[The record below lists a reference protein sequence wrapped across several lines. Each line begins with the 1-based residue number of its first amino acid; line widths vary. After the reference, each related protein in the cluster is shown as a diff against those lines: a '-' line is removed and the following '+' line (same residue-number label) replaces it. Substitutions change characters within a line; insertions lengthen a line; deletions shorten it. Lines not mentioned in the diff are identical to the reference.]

1 MSEAAELTR
10 AKFIPQ
16 SGKDKGKEIVVHFNP
31 VSLQYTVT
39 NTLDKGQG
47 NNTKQYVSQSTGKL
61 TMDLIFDTTHNG
73 EDIRIHTD
81 RVARFMEPDE
91 NKIPPIVL
99 FTWGA
104 YQFQGMAESYKE
116 TIDFFAPN
124 GVPLRASVNLT
135 LSRQDK
141 VFEPSGTSRVDTHGA
156 LSPEPVEVPRADGQD
171 ATGTGAQ
178 GGDPRAGRSIAA
190 LNGVES
196 MRFPNGPSLTL
207 DPSVPLGPPVG
218 SITGG
223 AGGALGVGGGRG
235 VDGALSVG
243 ASGGGAAN
251 PFAGLRAAARGP
263 RPTGRLDLDRLMP
276 RSEPVALATA
286 RGASFRVGGQ
296 AALEASASLG
306 ADVGLGASLRPRIS
320 FEEG

>member
-39 NTLDKGQG
+39 NTLDKGKG
-47 NNTKQYVSQSTGKL
+47 NDTKQYVSQSTGKL

-73 EDIRIHTD
+73 EDVRIHTD

-124 GVPLRASVNLT
+124 GVPLRAGVNLT

-141 VFEPSGTSRVDTHGA
+141 VFEPSGTSRVDTQGA
-156 LSPEPVEVPRADGQD
+156 LSPEPVEVPRSDGQD
-171 ATGTGAQ
+171 ATSTGAQ

-196 MRFPNGPSLTL
+196 MRFPGGPSLTV
-207 DPSVPLGPPVG
+207 DPSVPLAPAVG
-218 SITGG
+218 SANGV
-223 AGGALGVGGGRG
+223 GGALGVGGGRG
-235 VDGALSVG
+235 LDGALSLG
-243 ASGGGAAN
+243 AGAGGAAN
-251 PFAGLRAAARGP
+251 AFAGLRAAAGGL

-276 RSEPVALATA
+276 RSEPVPVATD

-296 AALEASASLG
+296 AALEGSASLG
-306 ADVGLGASLRPRIS
+306 ADVGLGATLRPRIS